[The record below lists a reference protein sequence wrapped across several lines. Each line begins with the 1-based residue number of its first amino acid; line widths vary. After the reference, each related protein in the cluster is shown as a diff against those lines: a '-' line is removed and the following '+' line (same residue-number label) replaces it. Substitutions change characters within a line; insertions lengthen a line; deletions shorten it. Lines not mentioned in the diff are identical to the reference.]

1 LPDRIV
7 YNEHVP
13 HVIAK
18 KSSPECDAKFLKM
31 AVMTNITNPNH
42 GHRLI
47 GHDAIHEAGHVV
59 TALCYRFKVV
69 EVFVKPHGILATRT
83 TFDPAKTMPYLVYGM
98 KIAGAVAV
106 EIHNEKYG
114 TTDDNGF
121 GVGDDPASDAALTAK
136 VTTYLRAID
145 PTPTHLA
152 KFEAQ
157 MRTMVRRKLC
167 EHWTSVEVL
176 AQEIERL
183 TPSGV
188 PLRASRIGEVICLAN
203 RAFYERIKDNLV
215 AN

>member
-1 LPDRIV
+1 MGTHLCH
-7 YNEHVP
+7 N
-13 HVIAK
+13 
-18 KSSPECDAKFLKM
+18 
-31 AVMTNITNPNH
+31 
-42 GHRLI
+42 
-47 GHDAIHEAGHVV
+47 AIHEAGHVV
-59 TALCYRFKVV
+59 IALCYRFKVV
-69 EVFVKPHGILATRT
+69 EVAMKPHGMLATRT

-121 GVGDDPASDAALTAK
+121 GVADDPASDAALTAK